1 MVRIQVVIM
10 PQRQV
15 VR

>member
-1 MVRIQVVIM
+1 MGD
-10 PQRQV
+10 QRQV